1 MSEIEFIKCMKIL
14 SASYMKDLDED
25 TIQIWYIQFKNIKY
39 QVLSNVVNRI
49 IRSSKYFPSISQL
62 LDLCEEEK
70 SNIKF
75 DILEKMK
82 QDGYFHTLE
91 EYDKATN
98 WLNNNIIPS
107 WFREDMKKYYQ
118 QSLTQNK
125 VLQIESEVN

>member
-39 QVLSNVVNRI
+39 QVLYNSIQKLIKTN
-49 IRSSKYFPSISQL
+49 KYFPSISQL
-62 LDLCEEEK
+62 LDQCSNEK
-70 SNIKF
+70 ENIKF

-82 QDGYFHTLE
+82 QDGYFKTLE
-91 EYDKATN
+91 EYDKA
-98 WLNNNIIPS
+98 NNFLQENIIPS

-118 QSLTQNK
+118 ASLTQNTT
-125 VLQIESEVN
+125 LQLGE